1 MVSSETGRKYIGNVL
16 IISKF
21 MAGCRYLSS
30 SSQVCRIHNV
40 ECTYKI
46 CC

>member
-21 MAGCRYLSS
+21 RVSCRYLSPG
-30 SSQVCRIHNV
+30 SQVCLRIDA
-40 ECTYKI
+40 
-46 CC
+46 